1 MPITPDFAA
10 LIDRLN
16 QELAQTEQFSTKGL
30 SLLRELLSR
39 SPDNVILLQYYAFL
53 NATQLFVENSIR
65 QMQAGVELVSSTDV
79 SNEEIQNIGEELG
92 TILGQT
98 LEVRLR
104 VE

>member
-1 MPITPDFAA
+1 
-10 LIDRLN
+10 
-16 QELAQTEQFSTKGL
+16 
-30 SLLRELLSR
+30 
-39 SPDNVILLQYYAFL
+39 
-53 NATQLFVENSIR
+53 
-65 QMQAGVELVSSTDV
+65 MQAGVELVSSTDV